1 MALVICPDCGKEQ
14 DNVNRFCRN
23 CGADL
28 SDVEPIVHEET
39 ISTDETMLVKEE
51 ISTDSIEEKTIGS
64 TLRKCPDCGTELNH
78 GANFCPNCGA
88 NVKNIS
94 NLDATPTTVDAGS
107 NLNATPTTV
116 DAGSNLDATPT
127 TVDTSSNLGSSQ
139 TNVGTINQPTV
150 TTIKN
155 PWVAAILSF
164 VFPGFGQ
171 LYLGQKN
178 KAGLFIVIAAVSIV
192 LMLLIVGFILYIL
205 FWLWGIFD
213 AYSSA
218 IKLNN
223 GEIVEDK
230 LF

>member
-39 ISTDETMLVKEE
+39 ISTEETVLVKEE
-51 ISTDSIEEKTIGS
+51 ISADSIEEKTIEP
-64 TLRKCPDCGTELNH
+64 TLRKCPDCGTELNP
-78 GANFCPNCGA
+78 GANFCPNCGV
-88 NVKNIS
+88 NVENIS
-94 NLDATPTTVDAGS
+94 NSDVTPTTVDAGS
-107 NLNATPTTV
+107 NSDSTLVTV
-116 DAGSNLDATPT
+116 DAG
-127 TVDTSSNLGSSQ
+127 SNLGSSQ
-139 TNVGTINQPTV
+139 TNVGTINQTTV